1 MRLVSL
7 SLFFALP
14 AFVIGTAVASAATS
28 SGIVASVP
36 SGTGIRDLGRIP
48 ATTRISI
55 AISLPYRHH
64 DELERLVAAQGDS
77 GSPWYHHFLTRSQ
90 FDAYFS
96 PEPQT
101 YAHVLASL
109 KSASFTIGHA
119 YSNRSLLDA
128 TAPSSVVERYF
139 STEIH
144 RVAPSGGQGVRYQ
157 NVRPA
162 IAPPDVRGLIEG
174 VTGLDNVTR
183 FRTANQFAHASG
195 TARARPYLAVP
206 GQLFGP
212 DYGYGP
218 TAFIDAY
225 KIPTKTAVG
234 KGQASGVVIDA
245 DFLDSDLAA
254 YLQYFGVYRSGPPTV
269 RVPIDGG
276 PPPGLGSPDSVETT
290 LDVETIVSIAPGTSL
305 YVYEFPDFS
314 NPQYILD
321 TYEQVVI
328 DDFVGTANSSFGGC
342 ETQFGQNGGFAQMSN
357 QIALQGAALGI
368 TFHASTGDSGNQTFG
383 CPWTSV
389 SSPASDPYFAAIG
402 GTSLYLNPSS
412 AALEHEYGWG
422 GQGNFGATGGGVSVV
437 FPLPCYQRGV
447 TNIIPRGRNIPDVSF
462 DADPATGESFYY
474 AGAFQGPIG
483 GTSLSSPIF
492 GAAQTITNQLR
503 GSEGGFVNPALY
515 SAYRTYG
522 YTHSGLPIFRDIS
535 VGNNGF
541 YPAKRGYDR
550 MTGIGAEIVGN
561 LAGMAR

>member
-1 MRLVSL
+1 MRLL
-7 SLFFALP
+7 RLTPLFALP
-14 AFVIGTAVASAATS
+14 AFVIGSAVASAAPPI
-28 SGIVASVP
+28 GAVASVP
-36 SGTGIRDLGRIP
+36 AASGIRDLGRSA
-48 ATTRISI
+48 ATTRISL

-64 DELERLVAAQGDS
+64 DEIERLVFAQGDP
-77 GSPWYHHFLTRSQ
+77 GSPYYHHFLTRSQ

-96 PEPQT
+96 PEPAA
-101 YAHVLASL
+101 YSRVLASL
-109 KSASFTIGHA
+109 RAAGFAIEHT
-119 YSNRSLLDA
+119 YSNRSLVDA
-128 TAPSSVVERYF
+128 AAPTAVVERYF
-139 STEIH
+139 STEID
-144 RVAPSGGQGVRYQ
+144 RVAEAGAGIRYQ
-157 NVRPA
+157 NTRPA
-162 IAPPDVRGLIEG
+162 IAPPDVRGLIQG
-174 VTGLDNVTR
+174 VTGLDNIGR
-183 FRTANQFAHASG
+183 FHTMNQFARSHG
-195 TARARPYLAVP
+195 TAAVRPHLAVP

-225 KIPTKTAVG
+225 QIPTKKAVG

-254 YLQYFGVYRSGPPTV
+254 YLNYFGVFRSGPPTV

-314 NPQYILD
+314 NPQTILD
-321 TYEQVVI
+321 AYEQVVI

-342 ETQFGQNGGFAQMSN
+342 ETQFGQDGGFAQMSN

-383 CPWTSV
+383 CRTTSV
-389 SSPASDPYFAAIG
+389 SSPASDPYFSAIG

-412 AALEHEYGWG
+412 AAVEHEYGWG
-422 GQGNFGATGGGVSVV
+422 GQGNFGATGGGVSVI
-437 FPLPCYQRGV
+437 FPLPAYQHNIP
-447 TNIIPRGRNIPDVSF
+447 NIIGSGRNIPDVSF

-474 AGAFQGPIG
+474 SGNFVGPIG

-515 SAYRTYG
+515 SAYRKYG
-522 YTHSGLPIFRDIS
+522 YTHSGATIFRDIT

-541 YPAKRGYDR
+541 YPAKRGYDQ
-550 MTGIGAEIVGN
+550 MTGIGAEIVNN
-561 LAGMAR
+561 LAGVAR

>member
-1 MRLVSL
+1 MRLVRL
-7 SLFFALP
+7 TPLLALP
-14 AFVIGTAVASAATS
+14 AFVMGSAVASAASS
-28 SGIVASVP
+28 SGIVAGVP
-36 SGTGIRDLGRIP
+36 AATGIRDLGRTP
-48 ATTRISI
+48 VTMRISI

-64 DELERLVAAQGDS
+64 DELERLVDSQGDP
-77 GSPWYHHFLTRSQ
+77 GSPSYHHFLSRSQ

-96 PEPQT
+96 PEPRA
-101 YAHVLASL
+101 YGRVLASL
-109 KSASFTIGHA
+109 KSAGFTITRV

-128 TAPSSVVERYF
+128 AAPTRTIERYF

-144 RVAPSGGQGVRYQ
+144 RVAQSGQGIRYW

-162 IAPPDVRGLIEG
+162 IAPPDVRDLVAG
-174 VTGLDNVTR
+174 VTGLDNVGR
-183 FRTANQFAHASG
+183 FHTANHFAHARGAASV
-195 TARARPYLAVP
+195 RPYLAVP
-206 GQLFGP
+206 GQIFGP

-254 YLQYFGVYRSGPPTV
+254 YLANFGVYRSGPPTV

-276 PPPGLGSPDSVETT
+276 PPPGLGSGDSVETT

-305 YVYEFPDFS
+305 YVYEFPDFT
-314 NPQYILD
+314 NPQTILD
-321 TYEQVVI
+321 AYEQVVT

-383 CPWTSV
+383 CPSTSV
-389 SSPASDPYFAAIG
+389 SSPASDPYFSAIG

-412 AALEHEYGWG
+412 GKVEHEYGWG
-422 GQGNFGATGGGVSVV
+422 GLGNFGATGGGVSVIW
-437 FPLPCYQRGV
+437 PLPRYQHGIP
-447 TNIIPRGRNIPDVSF
+447 NIIASGRNIPDVSF

-474 AGAFQGPIG
+474 AGNFVGPIG

-515 SAYRTYG
+515 GAFRKYGNTYNG
-522 YTHSGLPIFRDIS
+522 GQIFRDIT

-541 YPAKRGYDR
+541 YPAKRGYDQ
-550 MTGIGAEIVGN
+550 MTGIGAEIVSN
-561 LAGMAR
+561 LAGVAR